1 MIIMNRLIVT
11 LSILL
16 IIATTVGCKSQK
28 QVISEKEKQVE
39 VVEKP
44 VVHEIYKANTVRD
57 TVWNKDSVYIIQK
70 GDTIYNN
77 TVREFHHYSHT
88 TDTIHSNDTITKVVV
103 QPVERIVNNKVEVEV
118 PKPLNWWQKLRI
130 SLGET
135 FIGALIFSV
144 VYFIFIRKKKKIL

>member
-44 VVHEIYKANTVRD
+44 VIHEVYKVNTVRD
-57 TVWNKDSVYIIQK
+57 TVFHKDSVIILQK
-70 GDTIYNN
+70 GDTVYEKS
-77 TVREFHHYSHT
+77 VREFHHYISS

-135 FIGALIFSV
+135 FIGA
-144 VYFIFIRKKKKIL
+144 FILFIGYLFIIKKKKIL

>member
-44 VVHEIYKANTVRD
+44 VIHEVYKVNTVRD
-57 TVWNKDSVYIIQK
+57 TVFNKDSVYIIQK
-70 GDTIYNN
+70 GDTIYN
-77 TVREFHHYSHT
+77 TTIREFHHYSHS
-88 TDTIHSNDTITKVVV
+88 TDTIHSNDTITKIVV

-118 PKPLNWWQKLRI
+118 EKPLNWWQKLRM
-130 SLGET
+130 SLGEALIGVFIL
-135 FIGALIFSV
+135 FIGYLIF
-144 VYFIFIRKKKKIL
+144 IKKKKIL

>member
-1 MIIMNRLIVT
+1 MKKIIVT

-57 TVWNKDSVYIIQK
+57 TVWNRDSVYIIQR

-103 QPVERIVNNKVEVEV
+103 QPVEHILKEKVEVEV
-118 PKPLNWWQKLRI
+118 EKPLNWWQKLRI

-135 FIGALIFSV
+135 FIGAFILFIG
-144 VYFIFIRKKKKIL
+144 YLIFIRKKKIL

>member
-1 MIIMNRLIVT
+1 MMRMRVLITISV
-11 LSILL
+11 LFLL
-16 IIATTVGCKSQK
+16 VACKAQK
-28 QVISEKEKQVE
+28 EFITEKDTQVE

-44 VVHEIYKANTVRD
+44 VIHEVYKVNTVRD
-57 TVWNKDSVYIIQK
+57 TVWNRDSVYIIQR

-103 QPVERIVNNKVEVEV
+103 QPVEHILKEKVEVEV
-118 PKPLNWWQKLRI
+118 EKPLSWWQKLRM

-135 FIGALIFSV
+135 FIGAFILFIG
-144 VYFIFIRKKKKIL
+144 YLIFIRKKKIL

>member
-1 MIIMNRLIVT
+1 MMRMRV
-11 LSILL
+11 LL
-16 IIATTVGCKSQK
+16 TISVLFLLVACKAQK
-28 QVISEKEKQVE
+28 EFITEKDTQVE

-44 VVHEIYKANTVRD
+44 VIHEVYKVNTVRD
-57 TVWNKDSVYIIQK
+57 TVWNRDSVYIIQR

-103 QPVERIVNNKVEVEV
+103 QPVEHILKEKVEVEV
-118 PKPLNWWQKLRI
+118 EKPLNWWQKLRM

-135 FIGALIFSV
+135 FIGAFILFIG
-144 VYFIFIRKKKKIL
+144 YLIFIRKKKIL

>member
-1 MIIMNRLIVT
+1 MQLKMRMRILLTI
-11 LSILL
+11 SILFL
-16 IIATTVGCKSQK
+16 LVACKAQK
-28 QVISEKEKQVE
+28 EFITEKDTQVE

-44 VVHEIYKANTVRD
+44 VIHEVYKVNTVRD
-57 TVWNKDSVYIIQK
+57 TVWNRDSVYIIQR

-103 QPVERIVNNKVEVEV
+103 QPVEHILKEKVEVEV
-118 PKPLNWWQKLRI
+118 EKPLNWWQKLRM

-135 FIGALIFSV
+135 FIGAFILFIG
-144 VYFIFIRKKKKIL
+144 YLIFIRKKKIL

>member
-1 MIIMNRLIVT
+1 MRMRV
-11 LSILL
+11 LL
-16 IIATTVGCKSQK
+16 TISVLFLLVACKAQK
-28 QVISEKEKQVE
+28 EFITEKDTQVE

-44 VVHEIYKANTVRD
+44 VIHEVYKVNTVRD
-57 TVWNKDSVYIIQK
+57 TVFNRDSVYIIQR

-103 QPVERIVNNKVEVEV
+103 QPVEHILKEKVEVEV
-118 PKPLNWWQKLRI
+118 EKPLNWWQKLRM

-135 FIGALIFSV
+135 FIGAFILFIG
-144 VYFIFIRKKKKIL
+144 YLIFIRKKKIL